1 MTPTETIKKANIRL
15 TIKSILPFLPKSAQA
30 SLSSNYNH
38 KLCALAPR
46 PLNKPPLGLQ
56 RADVMAFEAQ
66 GFNYTVSVI
75 LGLQEAQD
83 VYERNGTILTY
94 RGVPL

>member
-1 MTPTETIKKANIRL
+1 
-15 TIKSILPFLPKSAQA
+15 
-30 SLSSNYNH
+30 
-38 KLCALAPR
+38 
-46 PLNKPPLGLQ
+46 
-56 RADVMAFEAQ
+56 MAVEAQ

-94 RGVPL
+94 RGVPLGWGSSWAFARK